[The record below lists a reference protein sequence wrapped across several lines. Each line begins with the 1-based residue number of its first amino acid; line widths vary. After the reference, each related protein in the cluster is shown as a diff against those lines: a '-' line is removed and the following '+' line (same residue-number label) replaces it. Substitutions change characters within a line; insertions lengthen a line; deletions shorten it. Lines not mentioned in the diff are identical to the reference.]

1 MRSDRLKIEKYAIDL
16 YETAGMLTNDLAV
29 LLRKYGVG
37 QQEMRDLLLCSVSF
51 NQTITEMI
59 FQMFLTA
66 NGNNACNCGGKGC
79 NDRKDC

>member
-1 MRSDRLKIEKYAIDL
+1 MDRLKIEKYAIDL
-16 YETAGMLTNDLAV
+16 YETAGMLTNDVAV

-51 NQTITEMI
+51 NRIITEMI
-59 FQMFLTA
+59 FQILTA
-66 NGNNACNCGGKGC
+66 YGNNACNCGGDGG

>member
-1 MRSDRLKIEKYAIDL
+1 MDRLKIEKYAIDL
-16 YETAGMLTNDLAV
+16 YETIGMLTNDVAV

-51 NQTITEMI
+51 NRIITEKI
-59 FQMFLTA
+59 LQILTA
-66 NGNNACNCGGKGC
+66 YGDNACNCGGDGG